1 MFRDADSFNQDI
13 SKWNV
18 SQVTTMASMFYGSKA
33 IIFNQD
39 ISKWDVSQ
47 VIDMEKMFHAAK
59 AFNQD
64 ISTWVSLV
72 LAFVL
77 TSLIICVP

>member
-1 MFRDADSFNQDI
+1 ME
-13 SKWNV
+13 V
-18 SQVTTMASMFYGSKA
+18 MFYKA
-33 IIFNQD
+33 NIFNQD

-47 VIDMEKMFHAAK
+47 VIDMNKMFHAAK

-64 ISTWVSLV
+64 ISTWVSLG